1 MKKLAA
7 AVLAALVV
15 LQPLPALSAA
25 AGEPPLGEK
34 SLIEPADVRA
44 ESYILPVSDVRVRID
59 TASVSGLACSGR
71 PFGMEYTRSVGRSYR
86 YMAQGVFT
94 RDPDP
99 RSVIMGLLAMVV
111 MIPIVVLS
119 VPADL
124 VAAPFRRQC
133 SFDFR
138 AEATLMRPRGPGEIA
153 LPVTLEARNLLDPGV
168 EGVAA
173 PTWFVSIASAAADAN
188 GRFAIG
194 LPGKVGRS
202 PEFELGW
209 SVKGLRSG
217 GMRLSRS
224 GKDFLLVEPEED
236 SEIGASFET
245 PPPLVIKPEISK

>member
-1 MKKLAA
+1 MRKLVAA
-7 AVLAALVV
+7 ALAALVV
-15 LQPLPALSAA
+15 LQPLPALCAT
-25 AGEPPLGEK
+25 AGEPPRGET
-34 SLIEPADVRA
+34 SLIEPADLRS
-44 ESYILPVSDVRVRID
+44 ESYILPVSDVRVHID
-59 TASVSGLACSGR
+59 TASVTGLSCSGR

-99 RSVIMGLLAMVV
+99 RSIIMGLVAMVV
-111 MIPIVVLS
+111 MLPIVVLS

-138 AEATLMRPRGPGEIA
+138 AEATLTRPRGPEDVE

-173 PTWFVSIASAAADAN
+173 PTWFVSIASAAADAG
-188 GRFAIG
+188 GRFTLG

-202 PEFELGW
+202 KELELGW

-224 GKDFLLVEPEED
+224 GKDFLLTEPEED

-245 PPPLVIKPEISK
+245 PPPLVIHPH